1 MSPATTA
8 AWNVAR
14 RGILVI
20 FIFLFKFCQ
29 VLSSSVTACQGIRG
43 GP

>member
-1 MSPATTA
+1 MFPAATTVTA

-20 FIFLFKFCQ
+20 FVFIFMFC
-29 VLSSSVTACQGIRG
+29 
-43 GP
+43 